1 MKEYIYN
8 GTKCNANQFRDICLD
23 AFPCLQHSRKR
34 TIFEAIKR
42 LAAKKGKAKA
52 LEFVSKVIE
61 L

>member
-1 MKEYIYN
+1 MREYIYN
-8 GTKCNANQFRDICLD
+8 GTKCNTNEFRNICLD

-34 TIFEAIKR
+34 TIFENIKR
-42 LAAKKGKAKA
+42 LAAKGNTKA